1 MSSIREQIAENIVEV
16 LKDSRD
22 PKPVLVTRETLDVE
36 NLARTQYPA
45 MFITTQGETRDPLSL
60 NGSVGSRFASVLFD
74 ITCYVNGQNLD
85 TQRNDIIERVEE
97 ALALDVTRGGVALD
111 TQVIEILVN
120 NEQEPPVGE
129 VLVTVKVEYT
139 YRRGLL

>member
-1 MSSIREQIAENIVEV
+1 MLRCQ
-16 LKDSRD
+16 
-22 PKPVLVTRETLDVE
+22 
-36 NLARTQYPA
+36 
-45 MFITTQGETRDPLSL
+45 
-60 NGSVGSRFASVLFD
+60 
-74 ITCYVNGQNLD
+74 LD